1 MNWRVFRIAIILG
14 VGLFSA
20 TNYSPVVTSLTQGEL
35 VKSLFLI
42 VPASLLALLS
52 VIGFQAINPFSKKVW
67 LEPSWDINPFTLSQP
82 LVVFHFLA
90 YIVTVQALVNLVV
103 SIIKGDLY
111 EFSLIGC
118 VAGLSILSGVRLVR
132 IVFRRK
138 FQ

>member
-1 MNWRVFRIAIILG
+1 MNWRVFRIAIIFG

-20 TNYSPVVTSLTQGEL
+20 ANYSPVVTSFTQGEL

-67 LEPSWDINPFTLSQP
+67 LEPAWDINPFTLSQP

>member
-1 MNWRVFRIAIILG
+1 M
-14 VGLFSA
+14 
-20 TNYSPVVTSLTQGEL
+20 
-35 VKSLFLI
+35 KSLFLI

-90 YIVTVQALVNLVV
+90 CIVTVQALVNLVI

-118 VAGLSILSGVRLVR
+118 VAGLSILAGVRLAR

>member
-35 VKSLFLI
+35 VKSLLLI
-42 VPASLLALLS
+42 VPVSLLALLS
-52 VIGFQAINPFSKKVW
+52 VIGFQAVNPVSKKVW

-90 YIVTVQALVNLVV
+90 CIVTVQALVNLVV

-118 VAGLSILSGVRLVR
+118 VAGLSILAGVRLVR